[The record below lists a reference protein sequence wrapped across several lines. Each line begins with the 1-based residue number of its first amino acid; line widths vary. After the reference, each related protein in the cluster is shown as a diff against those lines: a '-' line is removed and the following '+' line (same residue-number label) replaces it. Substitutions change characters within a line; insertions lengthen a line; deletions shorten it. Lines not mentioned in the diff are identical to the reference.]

1 MKSSWKIEIQLES
14 GKGFYEALRSNQEI
28 AHQELDVEEIWDVL
42 LQTMGIKTQDHTDEE
57 IYNAVLSFF
66 YYNPEYSV
74 RACSQGDVSFKIRLE
89 RKKGVP
95 HFLLDCPYNEKP
107 EKVKHRN
114 ISIMNGKSG
123 MRFG

>member
-66 YYNPEYSV
+66 DQNPEYSV
-74 RACSQGDVSFKIRLE
+74 RACSQGDFKIKIRLE

-107 EKVKHRN
+107 KKVKHRN
-114 ISIMNGKSG
+114 ISIMNAKLG